1 MNGPLLPS
9 KLYKRETSYKIG
21 VHYLFPL
28 FIGVLHHENGPEDQ
42 CDIAIK
48 IPILSLTDR
57 GRLEGEL
64 RDFYT
69 EAKLTSDFSH
79 KNILSCLGITN
90 GMLFYLYFKCVFTI
104 VAPNKQ

>member
-1 MNGPLLPS
+1 MVPYYLQNFINE
-9 KLYKRETSYKIG
+9 KRVTKIG
-21 VHYLFPL
+21 VHFPFPL
-28 FIGVLHHENGPEDQ
+28 FIGVLHHENVPEDQ

-90 GMLFYLYFKCVFTI
+90 GNFRLDLNDLFSL
-104 VAPNKQ
+104 

>member
-1 MNGPLLPS
+1 MVPYYLQNFI
-9 KLYKRETSYKIG
+9 KEKRVTKIC
-21 VHYLFPL
+21 VPYLFPL

-48 IPILSLTDR
+48 IPILSLNDR

-90 GMLFYLYFKCVFTI
+90 GMLFYLYFKFVFTI
-104 VAPNKQ
+104 MATHKQ